1 MKAVIVDDD
10 SSVVN
15 IISKL
20 IKSDFTDIS
29 IVATVGDVENGYHCI
44 IENHPDLLFLDIN
57 LPNGTG
63 FDLLK
68 RLKKIDFKIIFMT
81 AFEEFALQAIKVSAL
96 DYLLKP
102 IDNVELADAI
112 DKAREI
118 IKQEEEQLKVKALL
132 ENFEEKKIL
141 KRIVLSTSDYLHFI
155 NINDIVRCEAD
166 SNYTFFYLVDKKK
179 ILVSKTIKEYAGL
192 LKNSG
197 FLRVH
202 QSHLINT
209 AYIDKF
215 VKSDGGYLLMKDKS
229 SVPVSLSNRQ
239 NILKTLNSI

>member
-29 IVATVGDVENGYHCI
+29 IVATAGDVENGYHCI